1 MSVDRTLR
9 YKGSYQG
16 AMALRQR
23 LEDKHVHVELGRKD
37 RKRLERAERRL
48 QQWQVLMEGAELLER
63 QDRERRELLQ
73 RLGQEPWELSQGL
86 AQHRELLQRLGQEPR
101 DLLQRLGQERELL
114 QRLGQEPRE
123 RRAWQ
128 VAQLRELERRHDR
141 ERQEVGL
148 PPREWDA
155 EQAPL
160 VSLGQMLD
168 ADLDQVGISLRCTG
182 AAAAIAETVK
192 EFREIAPGCE
202 VEVQAEPHST
212 STAPLASRRRILGA
226 SRRQVN
232 IDRKSTGSAAAIT
245 TQTVDQSP
253 KASWN
258 GQAANEG
265 EPRTAKDD
273 GPFPPQA
280 HPT

>member
-63 QDRERRELLQ
+63 QDRER
-73 RLGQEPWELSQGL
+73 
-86 AQHRELLQRLGQEPR
+86 
-101 DLLQRLGQERELL
+101 RELL

-258 GQAANEG
+258 GQAANQG

>member
-63 QDRERRELLQ
+63 QDRER
-73 RLGQEPWELSQGL
+73 
-86 AQHRELLQRLGQEPR
+86 RELLQRLGQEPR

-258 GQAANEG
+258 GQAANQG